1 LTKPKQER
9 IIRDVKIYFICLIL
23 LCSALSAISSEE
35 GFARYQSII
44 DRRPFGEEPPE
55 TETVQISINESFA
68 KNLRLSML
76 FEGPSGDLRAGI
88 VDTVKNKSYTLK
100 VGESIDRI
108 ELVEADILKSEAML
122 KKGNEVVLFKLE
134 AGKPEVLSK
143 KQQSSRQSSYAKRR
157 KALLKKVE
165 ARKAEQKPNPIQ
177 PQSPNLTGVALR
189 QHLEQVQMNAIREG
203 LPPLPMPLTP
213 EMDAQLVSEGVLPPQ

>member
-1 LTKPKQER
+1 M
-9 IIRDVKIYFICLIL
+9 KIHFVSLVL

-44 DRRPFGEEPPE
+44 DRMPFGEEPPE

-68 KNLRLSML
+68 RNLRLSML
-76 FEGPSGDLRAGI
+76 FEGPSGDVRAGL
-88 VDTVKNKSYTLK
+88 VDTTKDKSYTLK
-100 VGESIDRI
+100 VGEAIDGI
-108 ELVEADILKSEAML
+108 ELIEADILKSEAML

-143 KQQSSRQSSYAKRR
+143 KQQSSRQSSYAERR
-157 KALLKKVE
+157 RALLKKIE
-165 ARKAEQKPNPIQ
+165 DRRKTEKPKEPA
-177 PQSPNLTGVALR
+177 LTGVALR

-213 EMDAQLVSEGVLPPQ
+213 EMDAQLVSEGVLDPQSP